1 MKAFLEYIVL
11 REEVLLS
18 EIEFYRHIK
27 WHGRPATRVLGGK
40 LRVGMSASQHS
51 GLFVEELLKID
62 PQVRDPEQEDPAY
75 SEWFKEVLLKI
86 YQDDGQAFRTYR
98 LLDGHI
104 KNYRALFSSF
114 YPIQDDNNHIIYIEF
129 ASATQIIN
137 DSTKNQFEWYITPF
151 KPKEYQP
158 AVKAFEGEDRK
169 LVDYYLTNV
178 DGERITEACIGDKV
192 VLNIQ
197 TQNYTGGKLNIN
209 LNHDNVDFKYN
220 GKIVKNDILQNQII
234 DNDHIKIELTVYA

>member
-1 MKAFLEYIVL
+1 
-11 REEVLLS
+11 
-18 EIEFYRHIK
+18 
-27 WHGRPATRVLGGK
+27 
-40 LRVGMSASQHS
+40 SASQHS

-62 PQVRDPEQEDPAY
+62 PQFRDPEQEDPAY

-86 YQDDGQAFRTYR
+86 YQDDGQPFRTYR

-137 DSTKNQFEWYITPF
+137 DSTKNQFEWYITPY

-158 AVKAFEGEDRK
+158 AVKAFEREEAK
-169 LVDYYLTNV
+169 VLDYYITDLEDN
-178 DGERITEACIGDKV
+178 RISDTLIGQEIILHIISKNLAGKTITISLDDK
-192 VLNIQ
+192 Q
-197 TQNYTGGKLNIN
+197 A
-209 LNHDNVDFKYN
+209 DFKRN
-220 GKIVKNDILQNQII
+220 GTLLKEDTIKDYTIQKDHDTIKLEVVKPQN
-234 DNDHIKIELTVYA
+234 EET